1 VDNPYEDHPEVEE
14 VYEHKEEEPQS
25 NEFKPHRKFLFMLGK
40 GIKWTLWAAF
50 ALYMYHMYLVVK
62 KDKPEEAFL
71 ANEYF
76 LRAAGFTHYNYE
88 MLTILLTRP
97 PVDKLL
103 MDRPPL
109 PPGYQNPKVLVLN
122 LDGTLIHSEYKFGV
136 GFELL
141 KRPGLAMF
149 LSTMARNFEVV
160 IFGD

>member
-1 VDNPYEDHPEVEE
+1 
-14 VYEHKEEEPQS
+14 
-25 NEFKPHRKFLFMLGK
+25 
-40 GIKWTLWAAF
+40 
-50 ALYMYHMYLVVK
+50 
-62 KDKPEEAFL
+62 
-71 ANEYF
+71 
-76 LRAAGFTHYNYE
+76 

-109 PPGYQNPKVLVLN
+109 PPGYGNPKVLVLN
-122 LDGTLIHSEYKFGV
+122 LNGTLIHSEYKFGV

-149 LSTMARNFEVV
+149 LSTMARNYEVV